1 MWKQLF
7 QATWKTFRT
16 KFSGLLENIRRNQH
30 LVESQANLIQFKQL
44 KEANLVHF
52 EQLFQELHTA
62 RLKAEA
68 ESRSFEDVEK
78 SRRLGILRSW
88 LSAAPA
94 SSDYENFIRKLKDY
108 PESGLWLAHDDR
120 MQSWLNPDTCGSPLL
135 WVNGIPGAG
144 ASSLSPR

>member
-1 MWKQLF
+1 VWKQLF

-44 KEANLVHF
+44 KEANLAHF
-52 EQLFQELHTA
+52 EQLFQELHAA

-68 ESRSFEDVEK
+68 ESRSIEDMEK
-78 SRRLGILRSW
+78 SRRLGTLRAW

-108 PESGLWLAHDDR
+108 PESGLWLANDDR
-120 MQSWLNPDTCGSPLL
+120 IQSWLNPDTCGSPLL

-144 ASSLSPR
+144 ASPLPPR

>member
-44 KEANLVHF
+44 KEANLAHF
-52 EQLFQELHTA
+52 EQLFQEMHTA
-62 RLKAEA
+62 RLKAEV

-78 SRRLGILRSW
+78 SRRLGILRAW

-94 SSDYENFIRKLKDY
+94 SLDYENFIRKLKDY
-108 PESGLWLAHDDR
+108 PESGLWLVNDDR
-120 MQSWLNPDTCGSPLL
+120 IQSWLNPDTCGSPLL

-144 ASSLSPR
+144 ESSLPPR